1 MDFNSFK
8 TDLGREDGGVWVDL
22 DATARVK
29 IARTGNSRYRDLLRA
44 KLKPHRRAI
53 QAETLSDDIADRLL
67 AEVMAETVLLDWQGL
82 TENGEPVAYS
92 TAKARELLSD
102 PALKDFRE
110 LIGQLAGDMELF
122 REQDLA
128 AAEKNS
134 PKSSAGKSSGATKS
148 TS

>member
-67 AEVMAETVLLDWQGL
+67 AEVMAETVLLDWEGL
-82 TENGEPVAYS
+82 TENGAPVAYS
-92 TAKARELLSD
+92 TAKARALLSD
-102 PALKDFRE
+102 PAFKDFRE
-110 LIGQLAGDMELF
+110 MIGQMAGDMELF
-122 REQDLA
+122 REQELA
-128 AAEKNS
+128 AAENS